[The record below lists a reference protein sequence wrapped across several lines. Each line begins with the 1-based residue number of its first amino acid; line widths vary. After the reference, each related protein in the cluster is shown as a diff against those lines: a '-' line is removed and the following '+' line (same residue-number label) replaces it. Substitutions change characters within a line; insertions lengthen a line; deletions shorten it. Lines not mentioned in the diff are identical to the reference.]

1 MEHADVIPLAYKFGG
16 LLVVLHVAGLAVTGS
31 HIAAHVVPQFVGFL
45 AFAYMGVMAWTDGM
59 HGRLG
64 IASDVYAAAP
74 AFGVAACTFQI
85 PFQLYELACAALVKR
100 LRGKSF
106 EMVIHHALSLTLASM
121 AVNKGMYFF
130 YGTYF
135 FGLSEFSSIPLAFV
149 DLFKMFPDLKKKYA
163 AANEAVR
170 PFFAVIFLV
179 VRSVYWPLVSY
190 HFWVASLA
198 HWPSDALEVTTF
210 CVVNVLLTGLQ
221 GYWTYLILI
230 GLYKIATGD
239 PTSHDVDK
247 ID

>member
-1 MEHADVIPLAYKFGG
+1 
-16 LLVVLHVAGLAVTGS
+16 
-31 HIAAHVVPQFVGFL
+31 
-45 AFAYMGVMAWTDGM
+45 MGVMAWTDGM

-179 VRSVYWPLVSY
+179 VRSFYWPLVSY

-198 HWPSDALEVTTF
+198 RRPGWERTFETRVFFRAPRAERGWRSRRKRRGRRADMPSKRFAAGALAERRARGHH
-210 CVVNVLLTGLQ
+210 VLRRQRPPDGPPGL
-221 GYWTYLILI
+221 LDL
-230 GLYKIATGD
+230 
-239 PTSHDVDK
+239 PHPHRPV
-247 ID
+247 